1 MKQLLLK
8 HVSGIINLCFTVLLL
23 TYVPLLIIE
32 TFKSGFVSSYLNL
45 NAYVYTIAVF
55 GFLSVFI
62 ITKKS

>member
-8 HVSGIINLCFTVLLL
+8 HVSEIINLCFAVLLL

-32 TFKSGFVSSYLNL
+32 TFKGGFVSSHLNL